1 MRLDAPESP
10 LGDVVFSTASSSSP
24 HSVASS
30 SSSRPLGVTS
40 LLKGAMESDH
50 EEGELLM
57 QSETIPPRAFVGTPS
72 LHNTPSEQTSA
83 DHAGKTRR
91 VSRPLQRI
99 LRRSGNSTGYR
110 SRALTPIILAV
121 LSACLVSLKLFYLAC
136 VRSTNMTLPAST
148 SSSSSSLEFASRLLP
163 RFRASP
169 FSSGSDD
176 AGSSIR
182 RLADSQGGA
191 PNQGMPRN
199 SELCHTGEGSGEEG
213 PEQRASGEN
222 LARNEESPVQPSTGR
237 ELRGQARQELGE
249 QETDDTV
256 PTQGGGSSP
265 ERDQNTMRGRKR
277 KISVEHEDDADN
289 GVDVDETSGSVLAL
303 TEMLMSSTK
312 ADPLNDP
319 YAESN
324 EEELQRLLIE
334 PEDIPDAQHAD
345 TAMRMYFR
353 LFDNAL
359 KRVYLHPWR
368 SGNTTVST
376 LNSLL
381 RLFAQ
386 VVFWSNKF
394 EMLYPRWPT
403 CQDAPLRA
411 RTFEVKKRVESLVRR
426 TLRDLFGDRLVHFT
440 PQLEL
445 QLLRTAVGASRG
457 VHHPLPLDSPVQPV
471 ILERDLAD
479 PFTSHFQHR
488 RFGKK
493 RRGHADTQ

>member
-256 PTQGGGSSP
+256 PTQGGGCKATRIVVLLSPCTCKVTAFVAFKVLVICSRANNVIPGHMLYGLYWPFASSYPRYLGYFGVHSSVEPRQAFPVSTFLGRSALVPFFSFSSP
-265 ERDQNTMRGRKR
+265 N
-277 KISVEHEDDADN
+277 AWWN
-289 GVDVDETSGSVLAL
+289 A
-303 TEMLMSSTK
+303 TEKSL
-312 ADPLNDP
+312 
-319 YAESN
+319 
-324 EEELQRLLIE
+324 
-334 PEDIPDAQHAD
+334 
-345 TAMRMYFR
+345 
-353 LFDNAL
+353 
-359 KRVYLHPWR
+359 
-368 SGNTTVST
+368 
-376 LNSLL
+376 LL
-381 RLFAQ
+381 RL
-386 VVFWSNKF
+386 
-394 EMLYPRWPT
+394 
-403 CQDAPLRA
+403 
-411 RTFEVKKRVESLVRR
+411 
-426 TLRDLFGDRLVHFT
+426 
-440 PQLEL
+440 L
-445 QLLRTAVGASRG
+445 QLCLNCFVVSSPRRSYPFPRPLSLATRSPLHRALHKPWSLCRMRVLVSFFSSNF
-457 VHHPLPLDSPVQPV
+457 HHLPGLFRLMRSALFVRIYCV
-471 ILERDLAD
+471 
-479 PFTSHFQHR
+479 
-488 RFGKK
+488 
-493 RRGHADTQ
+493 